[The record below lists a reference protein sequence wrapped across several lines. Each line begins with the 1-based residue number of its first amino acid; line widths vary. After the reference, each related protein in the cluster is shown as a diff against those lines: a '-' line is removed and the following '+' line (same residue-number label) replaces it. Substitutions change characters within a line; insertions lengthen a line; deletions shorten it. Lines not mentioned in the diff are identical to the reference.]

1 MKFLRT
7 LSPLACEPEHD
18 FLFEPTQPAFT
29 WSKLTIETLEQW
41 RCFSSFFVN
50 FEHISHLPSS
60 VSIVNFGHVIADWE
74 GILLKKILLKELST
88 DLHYNLNLRTLFFRC
103 FLLAQLLAAR

>member
-1 MKFLRT
+1 MKEKKIFLRRT
-7 LSPLACEPEHD
+7 LSPPACEPEHD

-29 WSKLTIETLEQW
+29 SSKLTIETLEQW
-41 RCFSSFFVN
+41 RHFSRFFVN

-60 VSIVNFGHVIADWE
+60 VSIVNFENVIAGWE

-88 DLHYNLNLRTLFFRC
+88 DLHYNLNLRTLFFR
-103 FLLAQLLAAR
+103 